1 MVDVERDIYLKN
13 NFTAPLFITK
23 ITSFDSDLTIT
34 KFNETSIPILRR
46 TQVFSIKVTKRMGP

>member
-23 ITSFDSDLTIT
+23 ITSVENDLTIT
-34 KFNETSIPILRR
+34 KFNSTIIPILRR
-46 TQVFSIKVTKRMGP
+46 IQVFSIKVTKRMGL